1 MKDAVLHTLY
11 KQDLNQTKINAFF
24 NQPILMPIGEK
35 SVFQKKQRKRHTK
48 NRVGWTRYGQRMTG
62 HALILIKMTGV

>member
-24 NQPILMPIGEK
+24 NQHILIPIGEK
-35 SVFQKKQRKRHTK
+35 NCFSEETKKKTHKKQGGMNEIWPTYD
-48 NRVGWTRYGQRMTG
+48 WACSY
-62 HALILIKMTGV
+62 ILLK